1 MVYGNISKEKAIN
14 IVSKILCKNDPAGLC
29 INDAQG
35 DEYISEAKAL
45 ADELD
50 KKSNFFFFW
59 IDIHDVILNK
69 LGKDIN
75 KKLCK
80 KIAHEI
86 DESFSLCSFAENLR
100 GNPTLKN
107 IDDDLCLTIHDYF
120 IVKFEFPEKVSINGE
135 YFCSSEEQ
143 DIEDEL
149 VDFVIDDEAVYVLY
163 SQKYNLFKK
172 SHIRVCYRSCVNI
185 DDLIKNNKVLMI
197 FDNKSLIYKRN
208 RQ

>member
-86 DESFSLCSFAENLR
+86 DESFSLCSFADIIPYITVSLDR
-100 GNPTLKN
+100 SFAFC
-107 IDDDLCLTIHDYF
+107 I
-120 IVKFEFPEKVSINGE
+120 KFGGQN
-135 YFCSSEEQ
+135 
-143 DIEDEL
+143 
-149 VDFVIDDEAVYVLY
+149 
-163 SQKYNLFKK
+163 KY
-172 SHIRVCYRSCVNI
+172 Y
-185 DDLIKNNKVLMI
+185 
-197 FDNKSLIYKRN
+197 
-208 RQ
+208 